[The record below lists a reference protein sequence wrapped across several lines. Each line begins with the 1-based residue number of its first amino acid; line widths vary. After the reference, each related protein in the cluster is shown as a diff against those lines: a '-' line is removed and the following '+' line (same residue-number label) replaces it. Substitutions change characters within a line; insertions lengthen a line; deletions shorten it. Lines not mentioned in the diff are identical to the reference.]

1 MTRVASDIQSS
12 SQRNSGGSQLVLKPL
27 LTDELTLS
35 LINWLAHCMN
45 GSKLRDGLS
54 VWLINWLGHCLP
66 GWLTQR
72 LQSPLKQASDSG
84 KACGCDS
91 QDCLSFSGGQDLLL
105 SPFLDYFFFF
115 VNSYCCLTCF
125 EAFTCFDPKQSHK
138 HFKTVRHMLNKTKQK
153 NFLSCHPCTLYSSV
167 L

>member
-1 MTRVASDIQSS
+1 MTYNQVAS
-12 SQRNSGGSQLVLKPL
+12 RTPAVLSLFWNPCWL
-27 LTDELTLS
+27 MNFNTLS

-84 KACGCDS
+84 KACGCDN

-115 VNSYCCLTCF
+115 VNSSCCLTCF